1 MSHYKDQDVTRE
13 STEPLLGAQ
22 EAARILG
29 VHRSTLHIAIHKQ
42 LLIPDARTQGG
53 HVRFRRET
61 LEAFREQ
68 VMGLAVTS
76 PTSVFAPMESLAE
89 LAHLLAERQPAE
101 EVASAAIQGITHAL
115 HGIDGCIISVVVPEP
130 HDRLALHVL
139 ARYGLPENVIAR
151 FERLRTT
158 YKFATTAALRTLE
171 PQICENT
178 ATEPLH
184 TGTAEIRRIWQL
196 GAYIALPLVKD
207 GEALGVLL
215 CVSRHPRAFS
225 ERERTFLRG
234 IADML
239 TVALA
244 VRSSCPAAGGVVQTV
259 GGSRGAMR
267 RAEPSGE

>member
-1 MSHYKDQDVTRE
+1 MSHYKDQDVTQE

-22 EAARILG
+22 EAARLLG
-29 VHRSTLHIAIHKQ
+29 IHRSTLHIAIHRQ

-76 PTSVFAPMESLAE
+76 PTSVFAPMEILAE
-89 LAHLLAERQPAE
+89 LAHLLAERQPVE
-101 EVASAAIQGITHAL
+101 EIASVAIRGITHAL
-115 HGIDGCIISVVVPEP
+115 HGIDGCIISAVVPEP

-171 PQICENT
+171 TQICENT

-184 TGTAEIRRIWQL
+184 TGTAEIHRIWPL
-196 GAYIALPLVKD
+196 GAYLALPLVKD

-215 CVSRHPRAFS
+215 CVSRHPRTFS
-225 ERERTFLRG
+225 ERERTFLG
-234 IADML
+234 GVADML

-244 VRSSCPAAGGVVQTV
+244 TGCPNSAPAGVARVIGGVCEQT
-259 GGSRGAMR
+259 RHDD
-267 RAEPSGE
+267 